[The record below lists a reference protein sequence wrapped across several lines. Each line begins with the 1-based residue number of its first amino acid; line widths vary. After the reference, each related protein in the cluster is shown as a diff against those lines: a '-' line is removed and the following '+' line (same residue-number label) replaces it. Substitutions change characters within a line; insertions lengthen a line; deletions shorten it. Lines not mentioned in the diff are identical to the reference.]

1 MILARNFDEC
11 AAQRINKQ
19 NGVGNYLH
27 GRWINSIFCHY
38 FQENLNQGRFWAT
51 YVNRKWTFCT
61 LEPRFWTNLGKIV
74 SLRVKLTLSNSNL
87 VVPRHVEKKKAN
99 YWPTSVAQKRR
110 CLNSLEFMFH
120 SARHRRASR
129 HAWIELEL
137 NVQGSSQTNICLKV
151 GFMKN
156 STTMN
161 NRANF
166 KLPH

>member
-1 MILARNFDEC
+1 MWYSRAILMSAPRIK
-11 AAQRINKQ
+11 RINKQ

-51 YVNRKWTFCT
+51 HVNRKWTFCT

-99 YWPTSVAQKRR
+99 YWPTGVAQKRR
-110 CLNSLEFMFH
+110 CLNSLLTSNVRTVNGIPIMVITGMRLSLFLICMKDTG
-120 SARHRRASR
+120 
-129 HAWIELEL
+129 AWFL
-137 NVQGSSQTNICLKV
+137 N
-151 GFMKN
+151 KN
-156 STTMN
+156 
-161 NRANF
+161 
-166 KLPH
+166 